1 MERNLFEEPVSITIG
16 LGYPADVESVEDA
29 YAVLAEWP
37 QGSRDPACQAAMRAC
52 RAALRGEVDAAAARA
67 AFVRFAKR
75 SGILTLAPDA
85 VIAANARAA
94 LAPSMSASAQRGG

>member
-29 YAVLAEWP
+29 YAVLVERP
-37 QGSRDPACQAAMRAC
+37 QGSRDPACRAAMLAC
-52 RAALRGEVDAAAARA
+52 RAALRGEVNAATARA

-75 SGILTLAPDA
+75 CGILTPAADT
-85 VIAANARAA
+85 VIAARAA
-94 LAPSMSASAQRGG
+94 AAAARMSASAPRGG